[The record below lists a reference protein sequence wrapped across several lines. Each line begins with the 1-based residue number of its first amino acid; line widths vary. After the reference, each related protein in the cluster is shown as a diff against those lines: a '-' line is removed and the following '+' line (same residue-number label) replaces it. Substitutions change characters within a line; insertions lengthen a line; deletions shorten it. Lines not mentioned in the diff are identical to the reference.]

1 VSRFLAV
8 AGLALRELWI
18 SFRLLF
24 VMGLLLLAALPA
36 AIVPVPSGDP
46 LASVTDHIQRFAV
59 GLAAGLALAAGVA
72 AGTISAE
79 RQRGTAGWLVSRAV
93 PRATIVAGWFAAFA
107 VVTLLGIG
115 PAAVLAWLSL
125 GPLGEVVDPVAF
137 AVTVAAAW
145 GVGLAALALGLLLG
159 SLLPTL
165 PAMLLG
171 GALTAALLVPAVTI
185 SIGLPLV
192 TPPAPGAPF
201 AILADLADASRP
213 ISDSVRAGGAALAAS
228 ALLLLLASAVMGRA
242 DL

>member
-36 AIVPVPSGDP
+36 AIVPVPGGDP
-46 LASVTDHIQRFAV
+46 LAGATGRIQPFAI

-93 PRATIVAGWFAAFA
+93 PRGTIVAGWFAAFA
-107 VVTLLGIG
+107 VVLLLGIG

-125 GPLGEVVDPVAF
+125 GPLAEIVDPVAF
-137 AVTVAAAW
+137 GVTVAAAW
-145 GVGLAALALGLLLG
+145 GVGLAALAMGLLLG
-159 SLLPTL
+159 SLLGTL

-185 SIGLPLV
+185 GLPALV

-201 AILADLADASRP
+201 AILGDLVDAARP
-213 ISDSVRAGGAALAAS
+213 ITDSVRAGGAALAAS
-228 ALLLLLASAVMGRA
+228 AGLLLLASAVMGRA